1 MFVSGESSYQF
12 FGGEAVLWTL
22 LFIKKKKITTKTRE
36 KNSLKLYLFNAN
48 YYYYIFSQLLLA
60 QRHN

>member
-12 FGGEAVLWTL
+12 FGGEAVLWNL
-22 LFIKKKKITTKTRE
+22 LFIKKKITTKTRE

-48 YYYYIFSQLLLA
+48 YYYYIFSQ
-60 QRHN
+60 